1 MVCTIEETEQT
12 KAVCVCVCVCCVLC
26 VYVLD
31 GVRAVNSTLDE
42 RTGLRQAQKNRYI
55 LVEGDRPGQEIESQ
69 DLLSTC

>member
-1 MVCTIEETEQT
+1 MCVC
-12 KAVCVCVCVCCVLC
+12 VCVCVCVCCVLC

-69 DLLSTC
+69 DLLSTY